1 MGTIKRPLTITC
13 LSLFF
18 IILKLLAIPFLAIF
32 QYILVTS
39 GAYSTFPVLL
49 MVILGYLTLFMAVI
63 GLIAWVGIFKLKEWA
78 RKLLVFISLLSFI
91 WSPIAIF
98 LFYMDVYTLTN
109 LLSTFLSMV
118 LNIFF
123 IYYFTKSNIR

>member
-1 MGTIKRPLTITC
+1 
-13 LSLFF
+13 
-18 IILKLLAIPFLAIF
+18 
-32 QYILVTS
+32 
-39 GAYSTFPVLL
+39 

-123 IYYFTKSNIR
+123 IYYFTKSNIRSLFS